1 MRSMLG
7 KIKQTLANLAQ
18 RPNLMAA
25 LRNLGWLV
33 FDRVFRLGVSFVVTL
48 WLARYLAP
56 ELFGVYNYAIAF
68 TALFSVV
75 ATFGLQSVV
84 VQYLVDKPDQQ
95 NFTLASAFVIQ
106 LAGGVIAF
114 ILSVLVAF
122 NLVGNEPTV
131 LVAVLLLSTINLFRF
146 SDTVRYYFES
156 RVQSKRIVVTENLV
170 FMLIVL
176 LRIAMILLELPLIY
190 FVALLVLEGVLTTL
204 AFFWLFGIQKFKAL
218 KFDNSNFLSMLKV
231 AWLLALSV
239 GAAMLYMRV
248 DQIMLASLLNQE
260 AVGIY
265 SAAVRISEIWYVFPA
280 VIVGSVFPRIIR
292 ELRIDAARANRQL
305 DVLLTAFSIVSI
317 SVGLLVGS
325 YSTEIIVFL
334 FGEDYRASASVL
346 SIHVW
351 SSVFVFSGI
360 LGSRWLV
367 AMDMQ
372 KVLLVSTL
380 IGVVANIAMN
390 YLMIPVYGVEG
401 AAWATLVAQFMS
413 AILVNCVHPVSRQL
427 FWMQM
432 SALSLFSLRH
442 IARWW
447 RLNSR

>member
-1 MRSMLG
+1 MRSMFG
-7 KIKQTLANLAQ
+7 KIKQALGNLAQ

-95 NFTLASAFVIQ
+95 NFTLASAFAIQ

-204 AFFWLFGIQKFKAL
+204 AFFCLFGIQKLKAL
-218 KFDNSNFLSMLKV
+218 RFDSSNFLSMLKV
-231 AWLLALSV
+231 AWLLALSM
-239 GAAMLYMRV
+239 GAIMLYMRV

-292 ELRIDAARANRQL
+292 ELRVDAARANRQL
-305 DVLLTAFSIVSI
+305 DVLLTAFSIVSV
-317 SVGLLVGS
+317 SVGLLIGN
-325 YSTEIIVFL
+325 YSTEIIIFL

-360 LGSRWLV
+360 LGGRWLV

-380 IGVVANIAMN
+380 IGVFVNVVMN

-413 AILVNCVHPVSRQL
+413 AILVNCFHPVSRQL

>member
-1 MRSMLG
+1 MFG
-7 KIKQTLANLAQ
+7 KIKQALGNLAQ

-25 LRNLGWLV
+25 LRNLGWLE

-95 NFTLASAFVIQ
+95 NSTLASAFAIQ

-114 ILSVLVAF
+114 ILSVLAAF

-190 FVALLVLEGVLTTL
+190 FVALLVLEAVLTTL
-204 AFFWLFGIQKFKAL
+204 AFLWLFGIQKLKAL
-218 KFDNSNFLSMLKV
+218 RFDSSNFLSMLKV
-231 AWLLALSV
+231 AWLLALSM
-239 GAAMLYMRV
+239 GAIMLYMRV

-280 VIVGSVFPRIIR
+280 VIVGSVFPRIIK

-317 SVGLLVGS
+317 LVGLLVGS
-325 YSTEIIVFL
+325 YST
-334 FGEDYRASASVL
+334 A
-346 SIHVW
+346 
-351 SSVFVFSGI
+351 
-360 LGSRWLV
+360 
-367 AMDMQ
+367 
-372 KVLLVSTL
+372 VSYTHLTL
-380 IGVVANIAMN
+380 PTKA
-390 YLMIPVYGVEG
+390 
-401 AAWATLVAQFMS
+401 
-413 AILVNCVHPVSRQL
+413 
-427 FWMQM
+427 
-432 SALSLFSLRH
+432 
-442 IARWW
+442 
-447 RLNSR
+447 

>member
-1 MRSMLG
+1 MFG
-7 KIKQTLANLAQ
+7 KIKQTLTGLSQ

-25 LRNLGWLV
+25 LRNLGWLA

-95 NFTLASAFVIQ
+95 ASTLASAFLIQ
-106 LAGGVIAF
+106 FVGGLFAFVLAVVVAL
-114 ILSVLVAF
+114 ILTS
-122 NLVGNEPTV
+122 GDS
-131 LVAVLLLSTINLFRF
+131 AVLMAVVLLSSINLFKF

-156 RVQSKRIVVTENLV
+156 RVQSKRIVIIENLV

-176 LRIAMILLELPLIY
+176 LRIAMILLELTLIY
-190 FVALLVLEGVLTTL
+190 FVALLVLEAVLTTL
-204 AFFWLFGIQKFKAL
+204 AFFWLFGIRKLKAL
-218 KFDNSNFLSMLKV
+218 KFDKSNFLSVLNV

-305 DVLLTAFSIVSI
+305 DVLFTTFSIVSI
-317 SVGLLVGS
+317 LVGLLVGG
-325 YSTEIIVFL
+325 YSTEIILFL
-334 FGEDYRASASVL
+334 FGEEYRASASVL

-360 LGSRWLV
+360 LGGRWLV

-372 KVLLVSTL
+372 KVLLLSTL
-380 IGVVANIAMN
+380 IGVVSNIVMN

-401 AAWATLVAQFMS
+401 AAWSTLVAQFIS

-427 FWMQM
+427 FWMQV
-432 SALSLFSLRH
+432 SALSLLSVRNLV
-442 IARWW
+442 RWW

>member
-1 MRSMLG
+1 MFG
-7 KIKQTLANLAQ
+7 KIKQALANLAQ

-114 ILSVLVAF
+114 VISVLVAF
-122 NLVGNEPTV
+122 NLVGSEPSV

-146 SDTVRYYFES
+146 SDTIRYYFES

-176 LRIAMILLELPLIY
+176 LRIAMILLEFPLIY
-190 FVALLVLEGVLTTL
+190 FVALLVLEAVLTTL
-204 AFFWLFGIQKFKAL
+204 AFLWLFGVHKLKAL
-218 KFDNSNFLSMLKV
+218 RFDNSNFLSVLKV

-292 ELRIDAARANRQL
+292 ELRVDAARANRQL
-305 DVLLTAFSIVSI
+305 DVLLTAFSIVSV
-317 SVGLLVGS
+317 SVGLLIGN
-325 YSTEIIVFL
+325 YSTEIIIFL

-413 AILVNCVHPVSRQL
+413 AILVNCFHPVSRQL

>member
-1 MRSMLG
+1 MRSMFG
-7 KIKQTLANLAQ
+7 KIKQALANLAQ

-84 VQYLVDKPDQQ
+84 VQYLVEKPDQQ
-95 NFTLASAFVIQ
+95 NFTLASAFAIQ

-114 ILSVLVAF
+114 FLSVLVAF

-156 RVQSKRIVVTENLV
+156 NVQSKRIVITENLV

-204 AFFWLFGIQKFKAL
+204 AFFCLFGIQKLKAL
-218 KFDNSNFLSMLKV
+218 KFDKSNFLSVLKV

-239 GAAMLYMRV
+239 GAAMIYMRV

-413 AILVNCVHPVSRQL
+413 AILVNCFHPVSRQL

-432 SALSLFSLRH
+432 SALSLLSLRH

>member
-1 MRSMLG
+1 MRSMFG
-7 KIKQTLANLAQ
+7 KIKQALANLAQ

-190 FVALLVLEGVLTTL
+190 FVALLVLEAVLTTL
-204 AFFWLFGIQKFKAL
+204 AFLWLFGIQKFKAL

-325 YSTEIIVFL
+325 YSTNIIVFL

>member
-1 MRSMLG
+1 MLG

-84 VQYLVDKPDQQ
+84 VQYLVDKPEQQ
-95 NFTLASAFVIQ
+95 NSTLASAFAIQ
-106 LAGGVIAF
+106 LVGGVIAF
-114 ILSVLVAF
+114 ILSALVAF

-146 SDTVRYYFES
+146 SDTVRYYFEF

-170 FMLIVL
+170 FILIVL

-204 AFFWLFGIQKFKAL
+204 AFFWLFGIQKLKAL
-218 KFDNSNFLSMLKV
+218 RFDNSNFLSMLKV
-231 AWLLALSV
+231 AWLLALSM
-239 GAAMLYMRV
+239 GAVMLYMRV

-265 SAAVRISEIWYVFPA
+265 SAAVRISEIWYVFPT

-292 ELRIDAARANRQL
+292 ELRHDAARANRQL

-317 SVGLLVGS
+317 LVGLLVGG
-325 YSTEIIVFL
+325 YSTEIIVSL
-334 FGEDYRASASVL
+334 FGEDYRESASVL

-360 LGSRWLV
+360 LGGRWLV

-380 IGVVANIAMN
+380 IGVFVNVVMN
-390 YLMIPVYGVEG
+390 YLMIPVYGVQG

-413 AILVNCVHPVSRQL
+413 AILVNCLHPVSRQL

>member
-1 MRSMLG
+1 MLG

-84 VQYLVDKPDQQ
+84 VQYLVDKPEQQ
-95 NFTLASAFVIQ
+95 NSTLASAFAIQ
-106 LAGGVIAF
+106 LVGGVIAF
-114 ILSVLVAF
+114 VISVLVAF
-122 NLVGNEPTV
+122 NLVGSEPTV

-170 FMLIVL
+170 FILIVL

-204 AFFWLFGIQKFKAL
+204 AFFWLFGIQKLKAL
-218 KFDNSNFLSMLKV
+218 RFDSSNFLSMLKV
-231 AWLLALSV
+231 AWLLALSM
-239 GAAMLYMRV
+239 GAVMLYMRV
-248 DQIMLASLLNQE
+248 DQIMLASLLNQA

-292 ELRIDAARANRQL
+292 ELRHDAARANRQL

-317 SVGLLVGS
+317 LVGLLVGG
-325 YSTEIIVFL
+325 YSTEIIVSL
-334 FGEDYRASASVL
+334 FGEDYRESASVL

-360 LGSRWLV
+360 LGGRWLV

-380 IGVVANIAMN
+380 IGVFVNVVMN
-390 YLMIPVYGVEG
+390 YLMIPVYGVQG

-413 AILVNCVHPVSRQL
+413 AILVNCFHPVSRQL
-427 FWMQM
+427 FWMQV

>member
-84 VQYLVDKPDQQ
+84 VQYLVDKPEQQ
-95 NFTLASAFVIQ
+95 NSTLASAFAIQ
-106 LAGGVIAF
+106 LVGGVIAF
-114 ILSVLVAF
+114 VISVLVAF
-122 NLVGNEPTV
+122 NLVGSEPSV

-190 FVALLVLEGVLTTL
+190 FVALLVLEAVLTTL
-204 AFFWLFGIQKFKAL
+204 AFLWLFGIQKFKAL
-218 KFDNSNFLSMLKV
+218 KFDNSNFQSMLKV

-292 ELRIDAARANRQL
+292 ELRVDVARANRQL

-317 SVGLLVGS
+317 SVGLLVGNC
-325 YSTEIIVFL
+325 STEIIIFL

-390 YLMIPVYGVEG
+390 YLMIPVYGVQG

-413 AILVNCVHPVSRQL
+413 AILVNCLHPVSRQL

>member
-84 VQYLVDKPDQQ
+84 VQYLVDKPEQQ
-95 NFTLASAFVIQ
+95 NSTLASAFAIQ
-106 LAGGVIAF
+106 LVGGVIAF
-114 ILSVLVAF
+114 VISVLVAF
-122 NLVGNEPTV
+122 NLVGSEPSV

-176 LRIAMILLELPLIY
+176 LRIAMILFELPLIY
-190 FVALLVLEGVLTTL
+190 FVALLVLEAVLTAL
-204 AFFWLFGIQKFKAL
+204 AFLWLFGSQKLKAL
-218 KFDNSNFLSMLKV
+218 RFDSSNFLSMLKV

-292 ELRIDAARANRQL
+292 ELRHDAARANRQL

-317 SVGLLVGS
+317 SVGLLVGNC
-325 YSTEIIVFL
+325 STEIIIFL

-390 YLMIPVYGVEG
+390 YLMIPVYGVQG

-413 AILVNCVHPVSRQL
+413 AILVNCLHPVSRQL

>member
-1 MRSMLG
+1 MFG
-7 KIKQTLANLAQ
+7 KIKQALGNLAQ

-95 NFTLASAFVIQ
+95 NFTLTSAFAIQ

-204 AFFWLFGIQKFKAL
+204 AFFCLFGTQKLKAL
-218 KFDNSNFLSMLKV
+218 RFDNSNFLSMLKV

-413 AILVNCVHPVSRQL
+413 AILVNCLHPVSRQL

-447 RLNSR
+447 RLNSK

>member
-1 MRSMLG
+1 MRSMIG

-84 VQYLVDKPDQQ
+84 VQYLVDKPEQQ
-95 NFTLASAFVIQ
+95 NSTLASAFAIQ
-106 LAGGVIAF
+106 LVGGVIAF
-114 ILSVLVAF
+114 VISVLVAF
-122 NLVGNEPTV
+122 NLVGSEPSV

-146 SDTVRYYFES
+146 SDTVRYYFEF

-170 FMLIVL
+170 FILIVL

-204 AFFWLFGIQKFKAL
+204 AFFWLFGIQKLKAL
-218 KFDNSNFLSMLKV
+218 RFDNSNFLSMLKV
-231 AWLLALSV
+231 AWLLALSM
-239 GAAMLYMRV
+239 GAVMLYMRV

-265 SAAVRISEIWYVFPA
+265 SAAVRISEIWYVFPT

-292 ELRIDAARANRQL
+292 ELRHDAARANRQL

-317 SVGLLVGS
+317 LVGLLVGG
-325 YSTEIIVFL
+325 YSTEIIVSL
-334 FGEDYRASASVL
+334 FGEDYRESASVL

-360 LGSRWLV
+360 LGGRWLV

-380 IGVVANIAMN
+380 IGVFVNVVMN
-390 YLMIPVYGVEG
+390 YLMIPVYGVQG

-413 AILVNCVHPVSRQL
+413 AILVNCLHPVSRQL

>member
-1 MRSMLG
+1 MFG
-7 KIKQTLANLAQ
+7 KIKQALGNLAQ

-114 ILSVLVAF
+114 ILSALVAF

-190 FVALLVLEGVLTTL
+190 FVALLVLEAVLTTL
-204 AFFWLFGIQKFKAL
+204 AFLWLFGIQKFKAL

-325 YSTEIIVFL
+325 YSTEIIVYL
-334 FGEDYRASASVL
+334 FGEDYRESASVL

-390 YLMIPVYGVEG
+390 YLMIPVYGVQG

-447 RLNSR
+447 RLNS

>member
-1 MRSMLG
+1 MRSMFG
-7 KIKQTLANLAQ
+7 KIKQAVANLAQ

-146 SDTVRYYFES
+146 SDTIRYYFES

-176 LRIAMILLELPLIY
+176 LRIAMILLEFPLIY
-190 FVALLVLEGVLTTL
+190 FVALLVLEAVLTTL
-204 AFFWLFGIQKFKAL
+204 AFLWLFGIQKFKAL

-280 VIVGSVFPRIIR
+280 VIVVSVFPRIIR
-292 ELRIDAARANRQL
+292 ELRHDAARANRQL

-325 YSTEIIVFL
+325 YSTNIIVFL

-413 AILVNCVHPVSRQL
+413 AILVNCFHPVSRQL

>member
-1 MRSMLG
+1 MIG
-7 KIKQTLANLAQ
+7 KIKQALGNLAQ

-95 NFTLASAFVIQ
+95 NFTLASAFAIQ

-122 NLVGNEPTV
+122 NLVGSEPSV

-204 AFFWLFGIQKFKAL
+204 AFFCLFGTQKLKAL
-218 KFDNSNFLSMLKV
+218 RFDNSNFLSMLKV

-265 SAAVRISEIWYVFPA
+265 SAAVRISEIWYVFPT

-292 ELRIDAARANRQL
+292 ELRIDAARANRAL
-305 DVLLTAFSIVSI
+305 DVLLTSFSIVSI

-413 AILVNCVHPVSRQL
+413 AILVNCFHPVSRQL
-427 FWMQM
+427 FWMQV

>member
-1 MRSMLG
+1 MLG

-84 VQYLVDKPDQQ
+84 VQYLVDKPEQQ
-95 NFTLASAFVIQ
+95 NSTLASAFAIQ
-106 LAGGVIAF
+106 LVGGVIAF
-114 ILSVLVAF
+114 VISVLVAF
-122 NLVGNEPTV
+122 NLVGSEPSV

-190 FVALLVLEGVLTTL
+190 FVALLVLEAVLTTL
-204 AFFWLFGIQKFKAL
+204 AFLWLFGIQKFKAL
-218 KFDNSNFLSMLKV
+218 KFDNSNFQSMLKV

-292 ELRIDAARANRQL
+292 ELRVDVARANRQL

-317 SVGLLVGS
+317 SVGLLVGNC
-325 YSTEIIVFL
+325 STEIIIFL

-390 YLMIPVYGVEG
+390 YLMIPVYGVQG

-413 AILVNCVHPVSRQL
+413 AILVNCLHPVSRQL

>member
-1 MRSMLG
+1 MLG

-84 VQYLVDKPDQQ
+84 VQYLVDKPEQQ
-95 NFTLASAFVIQ
+95 NSTLASAFAIQ
-106 LAGGVIAF
+106 LVGGVIAF
-114 ILSVLVAF
+114 VISVLVAF
-122 NLVGNEPTV
+122 NLVGSEPSV

-190 FVALLVLEGVLTTL
+190 FVALLVLEAVLTTL
-204 AFFWLFGIQKFKAL
+204 AFLWLFGIQKFKAL
-218 KFDNSNFLSMLKV
+218 KFDNSNFQSMLKV
-231 AWLLALSV
+231 AWWLALSV

-292 ELRIDAARANRQL
+292 ELRVDVARANRQL

-317 SVGLLVGS
+317 SVGLLVGNC
-325 YSTEIIVFL
+325 STEIIIFL

-390 YLMIPVYGVEG
+390 YLMIPVYGVQG

-413 AILVNCVHPVSRQL
+413 AILVNCLHPVSRQL

>member
-1 MRSMLG
+1 MFG
-7 KIKQTLANLAQ
+7 KIKQAVANLAQ

-95 NFTLASAFVIQ
+95 NSTLASAFAIQ
-106 LAGGVIAF
+106 LVGGVIAF
-114 ILSVLVAF
+114 VISVLVAF
-122 NLVGNEPTV
+122 NLVGSEPSV

-146 SDTVRYYFES
+146 SDTIRYYFES

-176 LRIAMILLELPLIY
+176 LRIAMILLEFPLIY
-190 FVALLVLEGVLTTL
+190 FVALLVLEAVLTTL
-204 AFFWLFGIQKFKAL
+204 AFLWLFGVHKLKAL
-218 KFDNSNFLSMLKV
+218 RFDNSNFLSVLKV

-292 ELRIDAARANRQL
+292 ELRLDAARANRQL
-305 DVLLTAFSIVSI
+305 DVLLTAFSIVSV
-317 SVGLLVGS
+317 SVGLLIGN
-325 YSTEIIVFL
+325 YSTEIIIFL

-413 AILVNCVHPVSRQL
+413 AILVNCFHPVSRQL

-447 RLNSR
+447 RLNSK

>member
-1 MRSMLG
+1 MRSMFG
-7 KIKQTLANLAQ
+7 KIKQALGNLAQ

-114 ILSVLVAF
+114 ILSALVAF

-190 FVALLVLEGVLTTL
+190 FVALLVLEAVLTTL
-204 AFFWLFGIQKFKAL
+204 AFLWLFGIQKFKAL

-325 YSTEIIVFL
+325 YSTEIIVYL
-334 FGEDYRASASVL
+334 FGEDYRESASVL

-390 YLMIPVYGVEG
+390 YLMIPVYGVQG

-447 RLNSR
+447 RLNS

>member
-1 MRSMLG
+1 MLG

-84 VQYLVDKPDQQ
+84 VQYLVDKPEQQ
-95 NFTLASAFVIQ
+95 NSTLASAFAIQ
-106 LAGGVIAF
+106 LVGGVIAF
-114 ILSVLVAF
+114 VISVLVAF
-122 NLVGNEPTV
+122 NLVGSEPSV

-190 FVALLVLEGVLTTL
+190 FVALLVLEAVLTTL
-204 AFFWLFGIQKFKAL
+204 AFLWLFGIQKFKAL
-218 KFDNSNFLSMLKV
+218 KFDNSNFQSMLKV

-292 ELRIDAARANRQL
+292 ELRVDVARANRQL

-317 SVGLLVGS
+317 SVGLLVGNC
-325 YSTEIIVFL
+325 STEIIIFL

-360 LGSRWLV
+360 LGGRWLV

-390 YLMIPVYGVEG
+390 YLMIPVYGVQG

-413 AILVNCVHPVSRQL
+413 AILVNCLHPVSRQL

>member
-1 MRSMLG
+1 MIG
-7 KIKQTLANLAQ
+7 KIKQALGNLAQ

-84 VQYLVDKPDQQ
+84 VQYLVDKPEQQ
-95 NFTLASAFVIQ
+95 NSTLASAFAIQ
-106 LAGGVIAF
+106 LVGGVIAF
-114 ILSVLVAF
+114 VISVLVAF
-122 NLVGNEPTV
+122 NLVGSEPSV

-176 LRIAMILLELPLIY
+176 LRIAMILFELPLIY
-190 FVALLVLEGVLTTL
+190 FVALLVLEAVLTAL
-204 AFFWLFGIQKFKAL
+204 AFLWLFGSQKLKAL
-218 KFDNSNFLSMLKV
+218 RFDSSNFLSMLKV

-292 ELRIDAARANRQL
+292 ELRHDAARANRQL

-317 SVGLLVGS
+317 LVGLIVGS

-346 SIHVW
+346 SIHIW

-380 IGVVANIAMN
+380 IGVFVNVVMN
-390 YLMIPVYGVEG
+390 YLMIPEYGVEG
-401 AAWATLVAQFMS
+401 AAWATLVAQFIS

-427 FWMQM
+427 FWMQV

-447 RLNSR
+447 RLNS

>member
-1 MRSMLG
+1 
-7 KIKQTLANLAQ
+7 
-18 RPNLMAA
+18 
-25 LRNLGWLV
+25 
-33 FDRVFRLGVSFVVTL
+33 
-48 WLARYLAP
+48 
-56 ELFGVYNYAIAF
+56 
-68 TALFSVV
+68 
-75 ATFGLQSVV
+75 
-84 VQYLVDKPDQQ
+84 
-95 NFTLASAFVIQ
+95 
-106 LAGGVIAF
+106 
-114 ILSVLVAF
+114 
-122 NLVGNEPTV
+122 
-131 LVAVLLLSTINLFRF
+131 
-146 SDTVRYYFES
+146 
-156 RVQSKRIVVTENLV
+156 
-170 FMLIVL
+170 
-176 LRIAMILLELPLIY
+176 
-190 FVALLVLEGVLTTL
+190 
-204 AFFWLFGIQKFKAL
+204 
-218 KFDNSNFLSMLKV
+218 MLKV

-325 YSTEIIVFL
+325 YSTNIIVFL

-401 AAWATLVAQFMS
+401 AAWATLVAQFM
-413 AILVNCVHPVSRQL
+413 ITDCP
-427 FWMQM
+427 
-432 SALSLFSLRH
+432 
-442 IARWW
+442 
-447 RLNSR
+447 

>member
-1 MRSMLG
+1 MLG

-84 VQYLVDKPDQQ
+84 VQYLVDKPEQQ
-95 NFTLASAFVIQ
+95 NSTLASAFAIQ
-106 LAGGVIAF
+106 LVGGVITF
-114 ILSVLVAF
+114 VISVLVAF
-122 NLVGNEPTV
+122 NLVGSEPSV

-190 FVALLVLEGVLTTL
+190 FVALLVLEAVLTTL
-204 AFFWLFGIQKFKAL
+204 AFLWLFGIQKFKAL
-218 KFDNSNFLSMLKV
+218 KFDNSNFQSMLKV

-292 ELRIDAARANRQL
+292 ELRVDVARANRQL

-317 SVGLLVGS
+317 SVGLLVGNC
-325 YSTEIIVFL
+325 STEIIIFL

-390 YLMIPVYGVEG
+390 YLMIPVYGVQG

-413 AILVNCVHPVSRQL
+413 AILVNCLHPVSRQL